1 MPESPDQY
9 SVWFNSWMALLYGAL
24 GVFSIV
30 AVVVTIKGWKEIKVM
45 LQKLKQN
52 NAAQ

>member
-1 MPESPDQY
+1 MPEAPDQY
-9 SVWFNSWMALLYGAL
+9 TEWFNFWMALLYGGL

-45 LQKLKQN
+45 VNKLKQ
-52 NAAQ
+52 